1 MGEFQQRLKPK
12 INWNFLAPRRAH
24 NRADAAAAHLKRATN
39 KLVSNFYLLS
49 QVSHLAFAN
58 SKLKHSYLIEADY
71 NEFEEGREVIPDTDF
86 MRQAFGFRYFN
97 KIGLKEKTCN
107 HQCKDK
113 AACGHTCCKGQ
124 KFLTATVSVEYRNGE
139 THKHDLRLDDD
150 PPEPITSELQP
161 ERTWARSQS
170 WNDQI
175 TPRAKI
181 REASHKSHG
190 YDAELFDSE
199 EDTDE
204 PSSWDAD

>member
-58 SKLKHSYLIEADY
+58 SKLKHSYLIEAD
-71 NEFEEGREVIPDTDF
+71 TDF

-124 KFLTATVSVEYRNGE
+124 KF
-139 THKHDLRLDDD
+139 KHDLRLDDD
-150 PPEPITSELQP
+150 PPEPQEQKLERPATRAMGMMQNCSIQRRTQTSHLLGMP
-161 ERTWARSQS
+161 TNGPAT
-170 WNDQI
+170 QI
-175 TPRAKI
+175 GRA
-181 REASHKSHG
+181 HV
-190 YDAELFDSE
+190 
-199 EDTDE
+199 
-204 PSSWDAD
+204 